1 MRRIARPPVIPN
13 GWHIS
18 AFAVA
23 HRGTESLGYLFEEAT
38 RQTLLPDRL
47 DALGVPRGPE
57 RAVLARSEPIV
68 LADGRSVTPEM
79 VIVQG
84 PNVAGAK
91 LAIIGDVEE
100 VASLVEPVRRADVL
114 VIEATFL
121 ERHAALAHSRGHL
134 TAAAAAQ
141 ARPRS

>member
-1 MRRIARPPVIPN
+1 
-13 GWHIS
+13 
-18 AFAVA
+18 
-23 HRGTESLGYLFEEAT
+23 
-38 RQTLLPDRL
+38 
-47 DALGVPRGPE
+47 
-57 RAVLARSEPIV
+57 
-68 LADGRSVTPEM
+68 M